1 MHRVNRRRLATVLVA
16 PVAALAA
23 WGFLRAVGI
32 DLVLKDGST
41 VGAGAVFAAA
51 LAGALAAWPVVRWL
65 DLHSRRA
72 RAVWAFV
79 GSTALSVS
87 LLGPTW
93 RADGGSA
100 VALIGLH
107 VVTAIVVIAGF
118 AGTLPAVRR
127 GATTQEP
134 ART

>member
-16 PVAALAA
+16 PVATLAA

-65 DLHSRRA
+65 EIHSHRA

-87 LLGPTW
+87 LVGPSW